1 MKKLYF
7 LFLLALVSCFSEEG
21 VEIGASETFIR
32 YFNGGNNDAAVAVAE
47 TSDQG
52 YLILANSQLEDGRY
66 KIKLIKT
73 DAQGNKLWAQ
83 VYPGFIQSTGDPLL
97 SRKGNGLYLIPGGG
111 YVVAGEDIDASGKS
125 ELYVLVLD
133 NDGKIT
139 AERQYASNPANL
151 SVRGIA
157 ITESQTGSSY
167 LILAN
172 IVNSLEDNMV
182 AAEINKSDLS
192 ITWARAYGSGDA
204 AYLVNKLFLDAQN
217 KLVWGGTV
225 TRQSR
230 ADVRLV
236 RTIQNSLNTDFDLPI
251 GRPNFNEFGVDITRF
266 GFGYAVSGSTDS
278 TSTGEREILVQR
290 LAEDGTVIFSND
302 YPITTLFQG
311 QEVPVPGNKIGNAIA
326 STRDGGLFVAGTVP
340 SNAGIEF
347 GNGETDYYLIKTDGF
362 GNVMWQKPVGSR
374 FADRSVA
381 VLQSSDG
388 NLVLC
393 GNTTLAGLGTIML
406 MKMDSEGNVQ

>member
-52 YLILANSQLEDGRY
+52 YIILANSQLEDGRY

-73 DAQGNKLWAQ
+73 DALGNKVWTQ
-83 VYPGFIQSTGDPLL
+83 VYPGFIAKGDPLY

-125 ELYVLVLD
+125 QLYILVLD
-133 NDGKIT
+133 NDGNIT
-139 AERQYASNPANL
+139 AERQYASAL

-157 ITESQTGSSY
+157 INENQTGSSY

-172 IVNSLEDNMV
+172 ILNSLEDNMV

-192 ITWARAYGSGDA
+192 ITWSRAYGSGDA

-225 TRQSR
+225 TRQNG

-290 LAEDGTVIFSND
+290 LAEDGTVIFSTA

-311 QEVPVPGNKIGNAIA
+311 EEVPVPGNKIGNAIA
-326 STRDGGLFVAGTVP
+326 STRDGGLFIGGTVP

-347 GNGETDYYLIKTDGF
+347 GKGETDYYLIKTDGF
-362 GNVMWQKPVGSR
+362 GNVIWQKPIGSR

>member
-52 YLILANSQLEDGRY
+52 YLILANSTLEDGRS

-73 DAQGNKLWAQ
+73 DALGNKVWTQ
-83 VYPGFIQSTGDPLL
+83 VYPEFIPTKGDPLF

-125 ELYVLVLD
+125 QLYVLVLD
-133 NDGKIT
+133 NDGKVT
-139 AERQYASNPANL
+139 TERQYASTL

-157 ITESQTGSSY
+157 INENQTGSSFV
-167 LILAN
+167 ILAN
-172 IVNSLEDNMV
+172 ILNSLEDNMV

-192 ITWARAYGSGDA
+192 ITWSRAYGSGDA
-204 AYLVNKLFLDAQN
+204 AYLVNKLFLDTQN

-225 TRQSR
+225 TRQNG

-251 GRPNFNEFGVDITRF
+251 GKPNFNEFGVDICRF
-266 GFGYAVSGSTDS
+266 GFGYAVSGSTDD
-278 TSTGEREILVQR
+278 TTTGEREILVQR
-290 LAEDGTVIFSND
+290 LAEDGTIIFSAN
-302 YPITTLFQG
+302 YPITTPFNG
-311 QEVPVPGNKIGNAIA
+311 QDVPVPGNKIGNAIA
-326 STRDGGLFVAGTVP
+326 STRDGGLFIAGTVP
-340 SNAGIEF
+340 SDAGTGF
-347 GNGETDYYLIKTDGF
+347 GRGDLDYYLIKTDGF
-362 GNVMWQKPVGSR
+362 GNVLWQKPIGSR
-374 FADRSVA
+374 DADRSVA

>member
-52 YLILANSQLEDGRY
+52 YIILANSQLEDGRY
-66 KIKLIKT
+66 KIKLVKT
-73 DAQGNKLWAQ
+73 DALGNKVWTQ
-83 VYPGFIQSTGDPLL
+83 VYPGFIAKGDPLY

-125 ELYVLVLD
+125 QLYVLVLD
-133 NDGKIT
+133 NDGKVT

-157 ITESQTGSSY
+157 ITESQTGSSF

-172 IVNSLEDNMV
+172 ILNSLEDNMV

-192 ITWARAYGSGDA
+192 ITWSRAYGSGDA
-204 AYLVNKLFLDAQN
+204 AYLVNKLFLDTQN

-225 TRQSR
+225 TRQNG

-290 LAEDGTVIFSND
+290 LAEDGTVIFSTA
-302 YPITTLFQG
+302 YPFTTLFQG
-311 QEVPVPGNKIGNAIA
+311 EEVPVPGNKIGNAIA
-326 STRDGGLFVAGTVP
+326 STRDGGLFIAGTVP

-347 GNGETDYYLIKTDGF
+347 GKGETDYYLIKTDGF
-362 GNVMWQKPVGSR
+362 GNVMWQKPIGSR

>member
-1 MKKLYF
+1 M
-7 LFLLALVSCFSEEG
+7 
-21 VEIGASETFIR
+21 
-32 YFNGGNNDAAVAVAE
+32 AE

-52 YLILANSQLEDGRY
+52 YLILANSTLEDGRY

-73 DAQGNKLWAQ
+73 DARGNKVWSK
-83 VYPGFIQSTGDPLL
+83 VYPGFIETKGDPLF

-111 YVVAGEDIDASGKS
+111 YVVAGEDIDTSGKS
-125 ELYVLVLD
+125 QLYVLVLD
-133 NDGKIT
+133 NDGNVT
-139 AERQYASNPANL
+139 AEQQYASTL

-157 ITESQTGSSY
+157 ITESQTGSSF

-172 IVNSLEDNMV
+172 IRNSLQDNMV

-192 ITWARAYGSGDA
+192 ITWSRAYGSGDA
-204 AYLVNKLFLDAQN
+204 AYLVNKLFLDSQN

-251 GRPNFNEFGVDITRF
+251 GRPDFNEFGVDISRF
-266 GFGYAVSGSTDS
+266 GFGYAVSGSTDN
-278 TSTGEREILVQR
+278 TATGEREILVQR
-290 LAEDGTVIFSND
+290 LAEDGSVIFSAD
-302 YPITTLFQG
+302 YPITTFFQG

-326 STRDGGLFVAGTVP
+326 STRDGGLLVAGTVP
-340 SNAGIEF
+340 SNPGIEF

-362 GNVMWQKPVGSR
+362 GNVLWQKPIGSR
-374 FADRSVA
+374 FADESVA
-381 VLQSSDG
+381 VLQASDG

-393 GNTTLAGLGTIML
+393 GNTELAGLGTILL

>member
-1 MKKLYF
+1 MKKFYF
-7 LFLLALVSCFSEEG
+7 LFLLALVSCLSEEG

-32 YFNGGNNDAAVAVAE
+32 YFNGGSNDEAVAMAE

-52 YLILANSQLEDGRY
+52 YLILANSTLEDGRY

-73 DAQGNKLWAQ
+73 DARGNKVWSK
-83 VYPGFIQSTGDPLL
+83 VYPEFIETKGDPLF

-111 YVVAGEDIDASGKS
+111 YVVVGEDIDENEKS
-125 ELYVLVLD
+125 QLYVLVLD
-133 NDGKIT
+133 NDGNVT
-139 AERQYASNPANL
+139 AEQQYPSTL
-151 SVRGIA
+151 SIRGVA
-157 ITESQTGSSY
+157 ITEKQTGSSY

-172 IVNSLEDNMV
+172 IGDNNSVVNNMM
-182 AAEINKSDLS
+182 AAEINKSNLDTLW
-192 ITWARAYGSGDA
+192 TRAYGSGEA
-204 AYLVNKLFLDAQN
+204 AYLVNKLFLDSQN

-225 TRQSR
+225 RRNR

-251 GRPNFNEFGVDITRF
+251 GSPDFNEFGVDISRF
-266 GFGYAVSGSTDS
+266 GFGYAVSGSTDN
-278 TSTGEREILVQR
+278 TATGEREILVQR
-290 LAEDGTVIFSND
+290 LAEDGSVIFSAD
-302 YPITTLFQG
+302 YPITTFFQG
-311 QEVPVPGNKIGNAIA
+311 QEVPVPGNKIGNAIT

-340 SNAGIEF
+340 SNPGIEF

-362 GNVMWQKPVGSR
+362 GNVLWQKPIGSR

-381 VLQSSDG
+381 VIQASDG

-393 GNTTLAGLGTIML
+393 GNTELAGLGTILL

>member
-1 MKKLYF
+1 MKKFYF
-7 LFLLALVSCFSEEG
+7 LFLLALVSCLSEEG
-21 VEIGASETFIR
+21 VEIGTSETFIR
-32 YFNGGNNDAAVAVAE
+32 YFNGGSNDEAVAMAE

-52 YLILANSQLEDGRY
+52 YLILANSTLEDGRY

-73 DAQGNKLWAQ
+73 DARGNKVWSK
-83 VYPGFIQSTGDPLL
+83 VYPGFIETKGDPLFI
-97 SRKGNGLYLIPGGG
+97 RKGNGLYLIPGGG
-111 YVVAGEDIDASGKS
+111 YVVAGEDIDTSGKS
-125 ELYVLVLD
+125 QLYVLVLD
-133 NDGKIT
+133 NDGNVT
-139 AERQYASNPANL
+139 AEQQYASTL

-157 ITESQTGSSY
+157 ITESQTGSSF

-172 IVNSLEDNMV
+172 IRNSLQDNMV

-192 ITWARAYGSGDA
+192 ITWSRAYGSGDA
-204 AYLVNKLFLDAQN
+204 AYLVNKLFLDSQN

-251 GRPNFNEFGVDITRF
+251 GRPDFNEFGVDISRF
-266 GFGYAVSGSTDS
+266 GFGYAVSGSTDN
-278 TSTGEREILVQR
+278 TATGEREILVQR
-290 LAEDGTVIFSND
+290 LAEDGSVIFSAD
-302 YPITTLFQG
+302 YPITTFFQG

-326 STRDGGLFVAGTVP
+326 STRDGGLLVAGTVP
-340 SNAGIEF
+340 SNPGIEF

-362 GNVMWQKPVGSR
+362 GNVLWQKPIGSR
-374 FADRSVA
+374 FADESVA
-381 VLQSSDG
+381 VLQASDG

-393 GNTTLAGLGTIML
+393 GNTELAGLGTILL

>member
-52 YLILANSQLEDGRY
+52 YIILANSQLEDGRY

-73 DAQGNKLWAQ
+73 DALGNKVWTQ
-83 VYPGFIQSTGDPLL
+83 VYPGFIAKGDPLY

-125 ELYVLVLD
+125 QLYVLVLD
-133 NDGKIT
+133 NDGNIT
-139 AERQYASNPANL
+139 AERQYASAL

-157 ITESQTGSSY
+157 INENQTGSSY

-172 IVNSLEDNMV
+172 ILNSLEDNMV

-192 ITWARAYGSGDA
+192 ITWSRAYGSGDA

-225 TRQSR
+225 TRQNG

-290 LAEDGTVIFSND
+290 LAEDGTVIFSTA

-311 QEVPVPGNKIGNAIA
+311 EEVPVPGNKIGNAIA
-326 STRDGGLFVAGTVP
+326 STRDGGLFIGGTVP

-347 GNGETDYYLIKTDGF
+347 GKGETDYYLIKTDGF
-362 GNVMWQKPVGSR
+362 GNVIWQKPIGSR